1 MFIFFL
7 CFAGKE
13 RKRTKRKKLGIIK
26 KHSKYFQNKFCIHFI
41 TFQAVKIYFKNKL
54 CLINVT
60 TAKPYYAYGV
70 QGNLALFNLDICN
83 EILNL
88 VNANNPRGGFW
99 QVRRVSPKD
108 EPSTSCEKVRRRGI
122 CETNQSG
129 VKNFELPI
137 IQDSGFAFFS

>member
-26 KHSKYFQNKFCIHFI
+26 KHSKYFQNKFCIHYI
-41 TFQAVKIYFKNKL
+41 SFQTVKIYFKNKL

-70 QGNLALFNLDICN
+70 QGNLALFHSVIWN

-88 VNANNPRGGFW
+88 VNANNPRKRICLLF
-99 QVRRVSPKD
+99 RL
-108 EPSTSCEKVRRRGI
+108 SCGEAWKMASRK
-122 CETNQSG
+122 S
-129 VKNFELPI
+129 KNFEYLNQFVNCLCWNI
-137 IQDSGFAFFS
+137 